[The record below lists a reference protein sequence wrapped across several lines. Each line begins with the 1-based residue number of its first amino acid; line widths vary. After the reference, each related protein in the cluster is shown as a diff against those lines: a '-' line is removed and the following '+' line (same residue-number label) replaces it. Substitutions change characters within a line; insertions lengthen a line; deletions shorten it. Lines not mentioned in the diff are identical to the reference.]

1 MTDPGC
7 VVLAVED
14 DLNDR
19 TLLRHAFTR
28 AAGHVDLRMAKD
40 AFHAEEYLVGRGEY
54 ADRTAYPL
62 PRLILLDLKL
72 PRRTGLSFLGWMKEQ
87 GLSSRIPVI
96 VLSSSTEPSDIARSY
111 ALGARSYLVKSVDLA
126 ELIRVA
132 QGIGAYASLLDS
144 PQASSVS

>member
-1 MTDPGC
+1 MTEPGC

-19 TLLRHAFTR
+19 TLLRHAFER

-54 ADRTAYPL
+54 TDRAAYPL

-72 PRRTGLSFLGWMKEQ
+72 PRRTGLSFLAWMKEQ
-87 GLSSRIPVI
+87 GFSSRIPVI
-96 VLSSSTEPSDIARSY
+96 VLSSSTEPSDIAQSY
-111 ALGARSYLVKSVDLA
+111 VLGARSYLVKSVDLS
-126 ELIRVA
+126 ELIRIA
-132 QGIGAYASLLDS
+132 QGIGAYASLLE
-144 PQASSVS
+144 QASSVS

>member
-1 MTDPGC
+1 M
-7 VVLAVED
+7 VLAVED

-28 AAGHVDLRMAKD
+28 AAHHVDLRMAKD

-54 ADRTAYPL
+54 ADRAAYPL

-87 GLSSRIPVI
+87 GLSDRIPVI
-96 VLSSSTEPSDIARSY
+96 VLSSCTEPGDISRSY
-111 ALGARSYLVKSVDLA
+111 ALGARSYLVKSVNLS

-132 QGIGAYASLLDS
+132 QGVGAYALLLAS
-144 PQASSVS
+144 QQASAAS